1 MATAPKVTK
10 KVTVTKKKGPKGKTV
25 VTKKKTSPKRTGN
38 SSSKF
43 PNFVK
48 DSDKKET
55 AADKK
60 AAAKKKVAAKKKAA
74 KK

>member
-25 VTKKKTSPKRTGN
+25 VTKKKTGKP
-38 SSSKF
+38 SSGF
-43 PNFVK
+43 PDFGK
-48 DSDKKET
+48 KSDSDKKET
-55 AADKK
+55 VADKK

>member
-25 VTKKKTSPKRTGN
+25 VTKKTSRKPTGN